1 MLAVDDRHVTFSEYN
16 SSAGLTKP
24 GEVGDFFG
32 TEHGKNKHL
41 VPSLKQLNLSICTG

>member
-24 GEVGDFFG
+24 GEMGDFFA
-32 TEHGKNKHL
+32 L
-41 VPSLKQLNLSICTG
+41 VSMKSPNLCQKAKFQSPLSV